1 MFWQLLISEFAKLEI
16 ISTFQGS
23 FFTDFCHSSVNAKWI
38 ITETRPGDNF
48 YCGRMENYANAGKIF
63 SAILLNSTKTYFWL
77 SVVFLVLLGVAP
89 IRFSTNFPIDF
100 IYQVQVP
107 S

>member
-1 MFWQLLISEFAKLEI
+1 
-16 ISTFQGS
+16 
-23 FFTDFCHSSVNAKWI
+23 
-38 ITETRPGDNF
+38 
-48 YCGRMENYANAGKIF
+48 MENYANAGKIF